1 MADKLNDN
9 KLNEMGETSFGNP
22 IDSATNPWFN
32 PIGAFGRWF
41 TRFFATKAQ
50 PYVAQQANPGPTP
63 QHPIGGDA
71 VVSDQVIRGDGMAG
85 DVIRNPVIPQLEFNR
100 KSRYGQ
106 FESMDEYPEI
116 GAAFDIYADDCTQL
130 DIRGRK
136 WVIDSESKMAI
147 EEVERCFEQIK
158 LDRYYW
164 DISRNMVKYGDC
176 FTELVIDLN
185 NPKQGIQRLK
195 ILNPNFIYR
204 VENEYGYL
212 TDFLQELPQR
222 GSSDWSAFG
231 TAAGTMGRSKFI
243 ALDKNQITH
252 FRLHTSD
259 PRFYPYGRGIGS
271 LAIRIFRSLKLMED
285 AMIVYRLSRAP
296 ERRVFYIN
304 TGTMPSSKAE
314 AFVQKTIRRFKKEKS
329 YNHSTGNLDEKVNP
343 LSFDED
349 FFIPHRGDK
358 ETKIEVLPGA
368 QNLGEVD
375 DVKYFRDKLLACLK
389 IPKDY
394 IVEFDKSPERKA
406 NLSQLD
412 VKFAKVI
419 SRVQRDFSVGLET
432 IARRHLAIKGFP
444 QSIINAL
451 RISLPDPSDMYT
463 KRRLDVD
470 GQKAQV
476 VQSVTMLQ
484 VGGKPLF
491 SRKYVYKEYYDMSD
505 NEIDDM
511 NNEIDSD
518 MEEMAQNPMAA
529 GMGGMPGAP
538 PMPGMPPAPGGPPV
552 SGPPENGEENTPPQ
566 QDNGPESRENIPPT
580 AKKEEVLKTLGKLRR
595 VALLEGNR
603 NKIKAINRI
612 IAKSKKSDSFE

>member
-1 MADKLNDN
+1 MATKQVKDKRLD
-9 KLNEMGETSFGNP
+9 EMGETSFGNP
-22 IDSATNPWFN
+22 IDSSVNPWFN
-32 PIGAFGRWF
+32 PIGAFGKF
-41 TRFFATKAQ
+41 FSRFFASKAQ
-50 PYVAQQANPGPTP
+50 PYVAQQGNPGPTP
-63 QHPIGGDA
+63 MHPIGGDA
-71 VVSDQVIRGDGMAG
+71 VVSDQVIRGDGTMAGG
-85 DVIRNPVIPQLEFNR
+85 DVIRNPIIPQLEFNR

-136 WVIDSESKMAI
+136 WVIDSESKMVI
-147 EEVERCFEQIK
+147 EEVERCFDQIK

-164 DISRNMVKYGDC
+164 DIARNMCKYGDC
-176 FTELVIDLN
+176 FTELVVDLN
-185 NPKQGIQRLK
+185 NPKYGIQRLK

-222 GSSDWSAFG
+222 GSGDWSAFG

-304 TGTMPSSKAE
+304 TGTLPASKAE
-314 AFVQKTIRRFKKEKS
+314 AFIEKVKRRFKKDKS
-329 YNHSTGNLDEKVNP
+329 YSTSTGNLDEKINP

-358 ETKIEVLPGA
+358 ETRIEVLPGA

-444 QSIINAL
+444 QSLINDL
-451 RISLPDPSDMYT
+451 RITLPDPSDMYT

-476 VQSVTMLQ
+476 VQQVLGLQ
-484 VGGKPLF
+484 LF
-491 SRKYVYKEYYDMSD
+491 SKKYIYKEYYDMSD
-505 NEIDDM
+505 HEIEDMKNEL
-511 NNEIDSD
+511 EKD
-518 MEEMAQNPMAA
+518 MEEMAQNPMMA
-529 GMGGMPGAP
+529 GGMPGAP
-538 PMPGMPPAPGGPPV
+538 MGGGMPPPGGAPPPGGPPEE
-552 SGPPENGEENTPPQ
+552 GGEPGKPP

-580 AKKEEVLKTLGKLRR
+580 QKEEVNKLFTKLKRQ
-595 VALLEGNR
+595 ALLEGNR
-603 NKIKAINRI
+603 TKIKTLNKIIN
-612 IAKSKKSDSFE
+612 KFNKK

>member
-1 MADKLNDN
+1 MASKEVKDDRID
-9 KLNEMGETSFGNP
+9 EMGETSFGNP
-22 IDSATNPWFN
+22 IDSSVNPWFN
-32 PIGAFGRWF
+32 PIGAFGKWF
-41 TRFFATKAQ
+41 SRFFASKAQ

-71 VVSDQVIRGDGMAG
+71 VVNDQVIRGEGVDAG
-85 DVIRNPVIPQLEFNR
+85 GVIRNPIIPQLEFNR

-130 DIRGRK
+130 DIRNRK
-136 WVIDSESKMAI
+136 WVIDSESKMVI
-147 EEVERCFEQIK
+147 EEVERCFDQIK

-164 DISRNMVKYGDC
+164 DIARNMVKYGDC
-176 FTELVIDLN
+176 FVELVIDLN
-185 NPKQGIQRLK
+185 NPKYGIQRIK

-243 ALDKNQITH
+243 GLDKNQITH

-304 TGTMPSSKAE
+304 TGTLPSSKAE
-314 AFVQKTIRRFKKEKS
+314 AFVDKVKRRFKKEKS
-329 YNHSTGNLDEKVNP
+329 YSTLSGNLDEKINP

-349 FFIPHRGDK
+349 FFIAHRGDK

-444 QSIINAL
+444 QSLINDL

-476 VQSVTMLQ
+476 VGQVTMLQ

-491 SRKYVYKEYYDMSD
+491 SRNYIYREYYDMSE
-505 NEIDDM
+505 NEIKDM
-511 NNEIDSD
+511 ENEVDSN

-529 GMGGMPGAP
+529 GGMPGMPGAG
-538 PMPGMPPAPGGPPV
+538 GMPPPGGEEGGPP
-552 SGPPENGEENTPPQ
+552 GEEGGEDPNKPPQ

-580 AKKEEVLKTLGKLRR
+580 QKAEAFKLLRKLKTQ
-595 VALLEGNR
+595 ALLEGNR
-603 NKIKAINRI
+603 SKIKTMDRI
-612 IAKSKKSDSFE
+612 ISKFKKTHP

>member
-1 MADKLNDN
+1 MDIKQVNN
-9 KLNEMGETSFGNP
+9 KKLNEMGETSFGNP
-22 IDSATNPWFN
+22 IDSSVNPWFN
-32 PIGAFGRWF
+32 PIGAFGKF
-41 TRFFATKAQ
+41 FSRFFASKAQ

-71 VVSDQVIRGDGMAG
+71 FVSDQVIRGDGSMAGG

-136 WVIDSESKMAI
+136 WVINSESKMVI
-147 EEVERCFEQIK
+147 EEVERCFDQIK

-164 DISRNMVKYGDC
+164 DIARNMVKYGDC

-185 NPKQGIQRLK
+185 NPKYGLQRLK

-304 TGTMPSSKAE
+304 TGTLPASKAE
-314 AFVQKTIRRFKKEKS
+314 AFIEKVKRRFKKDKS
-329 YNHSTGNLDEKVNP
+329 YSTSTGNIDEKINP

-358 ETKIEVLPGA
+358 ETRIEVLPGA

-444 QSIINAL
+444 QSLINDL
-451 RISLPDPSDMYT
+451 RITLPDPSDMYT

-476 VQSVTMLQ
+476 VQQVLGLQ
-484 VGGKPLF
+484 LF
-491 SRKYVYKEYYDMSD
+491 SKNYIYKEYYDMSD
-505 NEIDDM
+505 HEIKDMKNEL
-511 NNEIDSD
+511 EKD
-518 MEEMAQNPMAA
+518 MEEMAQNPMMA
-529 GMGGMPGAP
+529 GGMPGAP
-538 PMPGMPPAPGGPPV
+538 MAGGMPPPGGGQPGG
-552 SGPPENGEENTPPQ
+552 SPPENGEEPAENP

-580 AKKEEVLKTLGKLRR
+580 QKEEVNKFFIKLKRQ
-595 VALLEGNR
+595 ALLEGNKVKIKVL
-603 NKIKAINRI
+603 NKIIDKFN
-612 IAKSKKSDSFE
+612 KK